1 MKDPRANPWYLS
13 QTRLAIV
20 LGKSNLGEQSEARR
34 TNRLTIKGSFIIP
47 ELYLV
52 PLINMMIP
60 DVFFNPSPGHFYC
73 SAIYEIGCETLVLIF
88 HVCWGGGDIIKL
100 GNQSLGHSTNLQGNL
115 QATGGKIE
123 FTHRSITISFCLS
136 NPSLI
141 FIRDS
146 QLLKS

>member
-88 HVCWGGGDIIKL
+88 HVCWGGGH
-100 GNQSLGHSTNLQGNL
+100 NQTWKSVSGTLNQ
-115 QATGGKIE
+115 
-123 FTHRSITISFCLS
+123 FTRQPPS
-136 NPSLI
+136 NW
-141 FIRDS
+141 R
-146 QLLKS
+146 